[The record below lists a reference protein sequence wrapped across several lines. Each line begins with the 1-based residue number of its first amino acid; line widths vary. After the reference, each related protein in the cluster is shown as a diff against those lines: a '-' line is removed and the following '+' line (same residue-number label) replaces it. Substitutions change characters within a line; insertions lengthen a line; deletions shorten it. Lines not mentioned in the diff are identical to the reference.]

1 MKRTR
6 SIGDGPLYSPEKD
19 IERAELKL
27 AQICYIA
34 GLDGANLDS
43 LTIDEII
50 AAIRESFRYT
60 SPQTS
65 STEPAAVDW
74 NRQANFH
81 LIIQARKYWW
91 NRQLAKGAQA
101 RG

>member
-1 MKRTR
+1 MTTSTKY
-6 SIGDGPLYSPEKD
+6 DAAAD

-27 AQICYIA
+27 AQICFTV
-34 GLDGANLDS
+34 GLNGSSLDALS
-43 LTIDEII
+43 IDEII
-50 AAIRESFRYT
+50 AAIRTHYRYT
-60 SPQTS
+60 SPLAS

-81 LIIQARKYWW
+81 LVIQARKYWW
-91 NRQLAKGAQA
+91 TLQLAKGAQA

>member
-1 MKRTR
+1 MTTSTKYDAA
-6 SIGDGPLYSPEKD
+6 SE
-19 IERAELKL
+19 IERSELKL
-27 AQICYIA
+27 AQICYTV
-34 GLDGANLDS
+34 GLNGSS
-43 LTIDEII
+43 LSALSIDEII
-50 AAIRESFRYT
+50 AAIRTHYRYT
-60 SPQTS
+60 SPLAS

-91 NRQLAKGAQA
+91 TLQLAKGAQA